1 MTTVKDNS
9 KMNPSARVSRV
20 QQAREDKMMSKA
32 ELARKAGVTVQT
44 IDRIE
49 RGYEC
54 RLATKRK
61 IILALGYQL
70 ADRSKVFES
79 RAAQEEQENAERA
92 SADDKDAPGNIVSAR
107 SGEQQR
113 VRVFRKK
120 VRVTQ

>member
-1 MTTVKDNS
+1 MYSSAKQNEVKH
-9 KMNPSARVSRV
+9 
-20 QQAREDKMMSKA
+20 ARESKMMSKA

-70 ADRSKVFES
+70 AERTKVFKDDEDAQSESQSPES
-79 RAAQEEQENAERA
+79 REQNIQEGNDPEFPKEDERL
-92 SADDKDAPGNIVSAR
+92 
-107 SGEQQR
+107 R
-113 VRVFRKK
+113 VLRKK
-120 VRVTQ
+120 GPVSS